1 MLAWFKSTP
10 LKQLEAQRDRIATQ
24 VYPEPLQSLVS
35 TPLADTLT
43 DARLLDV
50 IVLDFETNG
59 LNPQVHNVLSMGWV
73 EITNGIINLGS
84 ARHYLIRSET
94 AITGDSAMIHH
105 LLPEQLNKA
114 GLDEHRAF
122 SHLLAAMAGKVVI
135 AHGCVVEKGF
145 LEHYVHQHYHISS
158 LPIVWLDT
166 LKIEQYRGQIRS
178 TKPDWRLA
186 SIRKAYRLPDYPAHH
201 ALMDAIATAELY
213 LAQLHGLFGSSPAK
227 LEVLMKASQR

>member
-94 AITGDSAMIHH
+94 AITGDSA
-105 LLPEQLNKA
+105 
-114 GLDEHRAF
+114 
-122 SHLLAAMAGKVVI
+122 
-135 AHGCVVEKGF
+135 
-145 LEHYVHQHYHISS
+145 
-158 LPIVWLDT
+158 
-166 LKIEQYRGQIRS
+166 
-178 TKPDWRLA
+178 
-186 SIRKAYRLPDYPAHH
+186 
-201 ALMDAIATAELY
+201 
-213 LAQLHGLFGSSPAK
+213 
-227 LEVLMKASQR
+227 

>member
-1 MLAWFKSTP
+1 
-10 LKQLEAQRDRIATQ
+10 
-24 VYPEPLQSLVS
+24 
-35 TPLADTLT
+35 
-43 DARLLDV
+43 
-50 IVLDFETNG
+50 
-59 LNPQVHNVLSMGWV
+59 
-73 EITNGIINLGS
+73 
-84 ARHYLIRSET
+84 
-94 AITGDSAMIHH
+94 MIHH